1 MNVMAVKK
9 WIPIVAGIVIFVVIV
24 GLGLVAGAVYLFTRQ
39 VGVQTMASAEA
50 GGEEFE
56 KLRGALA
63 GQTALI
69 ELPPEDGDGEAVV
82 HRELATHPT
91 GQVSVLHVRVW
102 APRDRK
108 LVRVD
113 LPMWTLRLMGSKP
126 ITINTGHGSFGGV
139 PLRVTA
145 EDIDRRGPGLIIDHT
160 ARRGER
166 LLVWSE

>member
-1 MNVMAVKK
+1 MAVKK
-9 WIPIVAGIVIFVVIV
+9 WVPIVAGIVIFVVIV

-39 VGVQTMASAEA
+39 VGVQTMPSAAA

-56 KLRGALA
+56 KLRSALT
-63 GQTALI
+63 GQTAFI
-69 ELPPEDGDGEAVV
+69 ELPSEDGEGEAVV
-82 HRELATHPT
+82 HRELATNPT
-91 GQVSVLHVRVW
+91 GRVSVLHVRVW
-102 APRDRK
+102 VPRERK

-126 ITINTGHGSFGGV
+126 MSIETGGGPFGRV

-145 EDIDRRGPGLIIDHT
+145 EDIDRRGPGLIIDHSG
-160 ARRGER
+160 RRGEK

>member
-1 MNVMAVKK
+1 MAVKK

-24 GLGLVAGAVYLFTRQ
+24 GLGLVGGLVYMVTRQ
-39 VGVQTMASAEA
+39 VGVQTLASTSE
-50 GGEEFE
+50 GTEEFD

-63 GQTALI
+63 GQTAFI
-69 ELPPEDGDGEAVV
+69 ELPPEDGDGDPVV

-91 GQVSVLHVRVW
+91 GQVSVVHVRVW

-126 ITINTGHGSFGGV
+126 MTIQTGHSAFGGV
-139 PLRVTA
+139 SLRVTA
-145 EDIDRRGPGLIIDHT
+145 EDLDRRGPGLILDHT
-160 ARRGER
+160 GRRGER